1 MITWGALRNVHVRNV
16 LGKCACR
23 DRWNSFCFIF
33 RESKGRILI
42 FFFWFSVFF
51 FLSYFSDRW
60 KLCVHF
66 EEPLIQASCRNIS
79 GTADGN
85 RWTWWITLWWCQW
98 KRHREFRVLGKEEE
112 EKEITRSG
120 NESYLQLCCEQLKY
134 PSFKI

>member
-1 MITWGALRNVHVRNV
+1 MITWGALRNEQRRIV
-16 LGKCACR
+16 LGKCVCKG
-23 DRWNSFCFIF
+23 RWYFFCFVY
-33 RESKGRILI
+33 RVGKGRILT
-42 FFFWFSVFF
+42 FFWFC
-51 FLSYFSDRW
+51 FLYFLLSHFSDRW

-98 KRHREFRVLGKEEE
+98 KRHREFGVLGKEEE

-120 NESYLQLCCEQLKY
+120 NETYLKLRCEWLKCL
-134 PSFKI
+134 SFKI